1 MASRDPGGAP
11 VLVRRE
17 DGVVKL
23 TLNRPARR
31 NALDPEL
38 AGALA
43 SAIEA
48 ASADPEVRVVVLT
61 GAGSAFCA
69 GAKLDALLAA
79 SERGDAEGVGA
90 SFRVV
95 EQVYRALLAARPPV
109 IAAVNGPA
117 LAGGAGIVGACDFA
131 IGSAAASLGYPEIL
145 LGLTPGM
152 VMTLL
157 VRQAGLRVA
166 LDLALT
172 GRRVAADEALRLGL
186 LTEVVAVE
194 ELDGRVDAL
203 ARRLAGLSPGAVA
216 ATKRWA
222 WTLADA
228 ARQME
233 QGRDLSTLLAL
244 SEEARQGMRA
254 FFDRTARGEGRRG
267 EAERSAVVPRSGAT
281 VGKLEGSRGRHDEAR
296 GEGRG

>member
-1 MASRDPGGAP
+1 MADDVAGEAP
-11 VLVRRE
+11 VLVHRA
-17 DGVVKL
+17 DGIVRL
-23 TLNRPARR
+23 TLNRPAQR

-43 SAIEA
+43 SAIES
-48 ASADPEVRVVVLT
+48 ASGDDEVRAIVI
-61 GAGSAFCA
+61 GGSGSAFCA

-131 IGSAAASLGYPEIL
+131 IASDRASLGYPEIL
-145 LGLTPGM
+145 LGLIPGM

-157 VRQAGLRVA
+157 VRQAGLRAA

-172 GRRVAADEALRLGL
+172 GRRVSADEALRLGL
-186 LTEVVAVE
+186 LTEVVPPE
-194 ELDGRVDAL
+194 QLDARVDEL
-203 ARRLAGLSPGAVA
+203 ARQVAALSPGAVA

-222 WTLADA
+222 WTLADS
-228 ARQME
+228 ARLME

-244 SEEARQGMRA
+244 SEEAQRGMRA
-254 FFDRTARGEGRRG
+254 FFDRTARGEGRR
-267 EAERSAVVPRSGAT
+267 E
-281 VGKLEGSRGRHDEAR
+281 EGPRGRAVPESSELRGRSDGAR
-296 GEGRG
+296 GEERG

>member
-1 MASRDPGGAP
+1 MASNGPSSESGPGEHDPGDVP
-11 VLVRRE
+11 VLVRRA
-17 DGVVKL
+17 DGIVRL
-23 TLNRPARR
+23 TLNRPAQR

-38 AGALA
+38 AGGLA

-48 ASADPEVRVVVLT
+48 ASADREVRVIVIG

-79 SERGDAEGVGA
+79 SERGDVEGVSA

-95 EQVYRALLAARPPV
+95 ERVYRALLAARPPV

-131 IGSAAASLGYPEIL
+131 IASTGASLGYPEIL

-172 GRRVAADEALRLGL
+172 GRRVRADEALRIGL
-186 LTEVVAVE
+186 LTEVVAPE
-194 ELDGRVDAL
+194 QLEARVDAL
-203 ARRLAGLSPGAVA
+203 ARQLAALSPGAVS

-222 WTLADA
+222 WTLADS
-228 ARQME
+228 ARLME
-233 QGRDLSTLLAL
+233 QGRDLSTVLAL
-244 SEEARQGMRA
+244 SEEARRGMRA
-254 FFDRTARGEGRRG
+254 FFDRTAVGEGRG
-267 EAERSAVVPRSGAT
+267 
-281 VGKLEGSRGRHDEAR
+281 AR

>member
-1 MASRDPGGAP
+1 MASCEPGAAP
-11 VLVRRE
+11 VLVQRD
-17 DGVVKL
+17 DGIVRL
-23 TLNRPARR
+23 TLNRPAQR

-43 SAIEA
+43 SAVEA
-48 ASADPEVRVVVLT
+48 ASADHDVRVVVVS

-79 SERGDAEGVGA
+79 SERGDAEGVSA

-117 LAGGAGIVGACDFA
+117 LAGGAGIVGASDFA
-131 IGSAAASLGYPEIL
+131 VASDRASLGYPEIL

-157 VRQAGLRVA
+157 VRQAGVRAA

-172 GRRVAADEALRLGL
+172 GRRVPAEEALRLGL
-186 LTEVVAVE
+186 LTEVVPPDR
-194 ELDGRVDAL
+194 LDARVDEL
-203 ARRLAGLSPGAVA
+203 ARRLAALSPGAVA

-228 ARQME
+228 ARLME

-244 SEEARQGMRA
+244 SDEARRGMRA
-254 FFDRTARGEGRRG
+254 FFDRTARGEARGTRDEGRG
-267 EAERSAVVPRSGAT
+267 
-281 VGKLEGSRGRHDEAR
+281 AR

>member
-1 MASRDPGGAP
+1 MAAPGPDGAP
-11 VLVRRE
+11 VLIRRE
-17 DGVVKL
+17 DGIVWL
-23 TLNRPARR
+23 TLNRPAQR

-43 SAIEA
+43 SAVET
-48 ASADPEVRVVVLT
+48 ASADPDVRVVVIT

-69 GAKLDALLAA
+69 GARLDALLAA
-79 SERGDAEGVGA
+79 SERGDAEAVAA
-90 SFRVV
+90 SFGVV
-95 EQVYRALLAARPPV
+95 ERVYEALLAARPPV

-117 LAGGAGIVGACDFA
+117 LAGGAGIVGTCDFA
-131 IGSAAASLGYPEIL
+131 IGSERASLGYPEIL
-145 LGLTPGM
+145 LGLVPGM

-172 GRRVAADEALRLGL
+172 GRRVSADEALRLGL
-186 LTEVVAVE
+186 LTEVVPPD
-194 ELDGRVDAL
+194 ELEGRVDAL
-203 ARRLAGLSPGAVA
+203 ARQLAGLSPAAVA

-228 ARQME
+228 AGLME

-244 SEEARQGMRA
+244 SDEARRGMRA
-254 FFDRTARGEGRRG
+254 FFDRAARGDGR
-267 EAERSAVVPRSGAT
+267 GA
-281 VGKLEGSRGRHDEAR
+281 RD
-296 GEGRG
+296 EGRG

>member
-1 MASRDPGGAP
+1 MESTDQSARTGPEGGGPDDAA
-11 VLVRRE
+11 VVVRRS
-17 DGVVKL
+17 GGIVRLV
-23 TLNRPARR
+23 LNRPGQR

-43 SAIEA
+43 SAIES
-48 ASADPEVRVVVLT
+48 ASGDHDVRVIVIA
-61 GAGSAFCA
+61 GAGSTFCA
-69 GAKLDALLAA
+69 GAKLNALLAA
-79 SERGDAEGVGA
+79 SERGDAEGVAA

-95 EQVYRALLAARPPV
+95 ERVYRALLECRPPV

-117 LAGGAGIVGACDFA
+117 LAGGAGIVGASDFA
-131 IGSAAASLGYPEIL
+131 IASTNASLGYPEIL

-172 GRRVAADEALRLGL
+172 GRRVVADEALRLGL
-186 LTEVVAVE
+186 LTEVVPSE
-194 ELDGRVDAL
+194 ELEARVDEL
-203 ARRLAGLSPGAVA
+203 ARQVAGLSPGAVA

-228 ARQME
+228 ARLME

-244 SEEARQGMRA
+244 SDEARSGMRA
-254 FFDRTARGEGRRG
+254 FFDRAAR
-267 EAERSAVVPRSGAT
+267 AECGPG
-281 VGKLEGSRGRHDEAR
+281 
-296 GEGRG
+296 

>member
-1 MASRDPGGAP
+1 MESTDQSARTGPEGGGPDDAA
-11 VLVRRE
+11 VVVRRS
-17 DGVVKL
+17 GGIVRLV
-23 TLNRPARR
+23 LNRPGQR

-43 SAIEA
+43 SAIES
-48 ASADPEVRVVVLT
+48 ASGDHDVRVIVIA
-61 GAGSAFCA
+61 GAGSTFCA
-69 GAKLDALLAA
+69 GAKLNALLAA
-79 SERGDAEGVGA
+79 SERGDAEGVAA

-95 EQVYRALLAARPPV
+95 ERVYRALLECRPPV

-117 LAGGAGIVGACDFA
+117 LAGGAGIVGASDFA
-131 IGSAAASLGYPEIL
+131 IASTNASLGYPEIL

-172 GRRVAADEALRLGL
+172 GRRVVADEALRLGL
-186 LTEVVAVE
+186 LTEVVPSE
-194 ELDGRVDAL
+194 ELEARVDEL
-203 ARRLAGLSPGAVA
+203 ARQVAGLSPGAVA

-228 ARQME
+228 ARLME

-244 SEEARQGMRA
+244 SDEARSGMRE
-254 FFDRTARGEGRRG
+254 FFDRAAR
-267 EAERSAVVPRSGAT
+267 AERERKPR
-281 VGKLEGSRGRHDEAR
+281 
-296 GEGRG
+296 